1 MFREENKNLKYVIYA
16 RRSIER
22 RASSEEDRGVPSIE
36 SQLNEVKKFVNGQG
50 ITIVKEFTETKSAST
65 PYNRPEFEA
74 MIEYIKAGK
83 ANGVLCFKID
93 RLARNSVD
101 EGVIKHYLQTG
112 LIKNIKSTDR
122 DWYPDDHTLVWSVE
136 FGTST
141 QYSRDLKKHIKRG
154 QNLALERGFRPSI
167 VPIGYLNSKYRED
180 GQREIVLMDKDR
192 FPIIRKMFD
201 LILTAGYTPHEVHRI
216 ATEEW
221 GLRTRKTRR
230 YPIPKPLSITS
241 WYNMLSNTFYYG
253 EFEYPRGSGK
263 WFKGDH
269 KPLITRDEYEAIQV
283 ILGRAAPRPK
293 VLEHK
298 YTGLLKCGECG
309 LSLTCVKKT
318 KRQMNGNVHHY
329 SYYFC
334 TGGKRK
340 GCKQGSITETV
351 IEEQLLTFLKSLR
364 ISSAFH
370 QWAMDEL
377 KKEHERE
384 KNDRTSILYN
394 QQTEYTRVC
403 QKLDS
408 LFQMRLNQE
417 IESDLYMVKKQE
429 LESEQRRLK
438 ASLDSID
445 ERIANWFENANRL
458 MTFAE
463 RVVEEFKNGDLKKQ
477 KTILAALG
485 HTHFVKDGVLR
496 LQTEK
501 PLHVWQEVV
510 LQINEDNRM
519 YEPPIGV
526 GNKGHSKKIWVLDTM
541 LWRWRE
547 LNPRP
552 NQVLQVSLQCVGH
565 SLI

>member
-16 RRSIER
+16 RRSIESR
-22 RASSEEDRGVPSIE
+22 SKGEDDRGVPSIE
-36 SQLNEVKKFVNGQG
+36 SQLNEVKKFIKGQNL
-50 ITIVKEFTETKSAST
+50 IIVKEFTETKSASK

-83 ANGVLCFKID
+83 ADGVLCFKID

-101 EGVIKHYLQTG
+101 EGIIKHYLQTG

-180 GQREIVLMDKDR
+180 GQREEVLIDENR

-216 ATEEW
+216 ATEDW

-230 YPIPKPLSITS
+230 YPILKPLSITS
-241 WYNMLSNTFYYG
+241 WYNMLSNPFYCG
-253 EFEYPRGSGK
+253 EFEYPRGSGN
-263 WFKGDH
+263 WVTGSH
-269 KPLITRDEYEAIQV
+269 KPLITRDEFEAVQV

-318 KRQMNGNVHHY
+318 KHQKNGNVHHY

-340 GCKQGSITETV
+340 GCKQKTLNEKV
-351 IEEQLLTFLKSLR
+351 IEEQILGFLSSLR
-364 ISSAFH
+364 ISPSFH
-370 QWAMDEL
+370 EWAMAEL
-377 KKEHERE
+377 RKEHERE
-384 KNDRTSILYN
+384 QNDRTSILYN
-394 QQTEYTRVC
+394 QQTEYRRIT
-403 QKLDS
+403 QQLDS

-429 LESEQRRLK
+429 LEGEQRRLK

-445 ERIANWFENANRL
+445 ERIANWLGNADRL
-458 MTFAE
+458 MTFSE
-463 RVVEEFKNGDLKKQ
+463 RAVEEFQNGDLKKQ

-485 HTHFVKDGVLR
+485 HTHIVKDGILH

-510 LQINEDNRM
+510 FQMNEENRM
-519 YEPPIGV
+519 LEPTECIAD
-526 GNKGHSKKIWVLDTM
+526 KDYSKKIWVLSSKM
-541 LWRWRE
+541 WRCAQIIGTLLKIGYILPITR
-547 LNPRP
+547 
-552 NQVLQVSLQCVGH
+552 
-565 SLI
+565 